1 MSIFI
6 AFLFLHGNL
15 YHIVNIFRVPLD
27 CSNIEFMLFMLQFV
41 SQLAIFYMT
50 LFFILASPHL
60 TPHCYHEYTIE
71 FSQAGFAVSVI

>member
-27 CSNIEFMLFMLQFV
+27 CSNIKFMLFMLQFV
-41 SQLAIFYMT
+41 SQSAIIYMT
-50 LFFILASPHL
+50 LFFTLASPHL
-60 TPHCYHEYTIE
+60 APHCYHEYTIE